1 MERARGKIMLTIAI
15 IVIIAIALLIA
26 LILWNFPWI
35 LRYYSLE
42 VHYQRIIDNLSVV
55 IISDIHAGSGKE
67 DLVSLERVLKSLKA
81 DVIVIAGDLFEFEHK
96 PADITKL
103 KILIKNFLGK
113 ISLNQFVKMFY
124 VVSSSSHDPIL
135 KKKVIQFNIN
145 GNMIIVIKGVLK
157 LEISGVLVYVTHGDY
172 ACRDGVI
179 ANLLNKISL
188 RLRRT
193 PWMECKLRRIIGVKR
208 DEWLIAG
215 HTHIPLIDH
224 GLKVANCGS
233 WKSYWRKGGKS
244 LIIIRNGKIELK
256 SYA

>member
-1 MERARGKIMLTIAI
+1 MLTITIII
-15 IVIIAIALLIA
+15 IVATALLIA
-26 LILWNFPWI
+26 FILWNFPWI

-42 VHYQRIIDNLSVV
+42 VHYQRITDNPSVV

-67 DLVSLERVLKSLKA
+67 DLVSLGRVLKSLKA
-81 DVIVIAGDLFEFEHK
+81 DVIAIAGDLFEFEHK

-103 KILIKNFLGK
+103 KILIKNFLSK

-124 VVSSSSHDPIL
+124 VVSGSSHDPIL
-135 KKKVIQFNIN
+135 KKKVVQFNIN
-145 GNMIIVIKGVLK
+145 GNMITVIKGVLK
-157 LEISGVLVYVTHGDY
+157 LETSGVLVYVTHGDY

-188 RLRRT
+188 RLRRI
-193 PWMECKLRRIIGVKR
+193 PWMECKLRRIVGVKR

-244 LIIIRNGKIELK
+244 LIIIRNREIELR